1 MKKLNLP
8 ERSPALGRDEAV
20 SVGRGSPERGA
31 GPGVP
36 PDQVLVLRS
45 RGQGVA
51 GGQVR
56 HVTAEDRQIL
66 TLDRRHGG
74 PGLIRGQGVAR
85 GWQETRSD
93 RQILTLDN
101 GAGGDRCYRVPCLSC
116 QPGEHRDEQRETGGT
131 NRGTNKIKELLN
143 FLSTF

>member
-74 PGLIRGQGVAR
+74 PGLIRGQGGCQGLAGDQVRQTNINVRQWGR
-85 GWQETRSD
+85 G
-93 RQILTLDN
+93 
-101 GAGGDRCYRVPCLSC
+101 
-116 QPGEHRDEQRETGGT
+116 
-131 NRGTNKIKELLN
+131 
-143 FLSTF
+143 

>member
-66 TLDRRHGG
+66 TLDRRHHGG
-74 PGLIRGQGVAR
+74 PGLIRRQGVSRGTGGCQGVAGDQVRQTNINVRQLGR
-85 GWQETRSD
+85 G
-93 RQILTLDN
+93 
-101 GAGGDRCYRVPCLSC
+101 
-116 QPGEHRDEQRETGGT
+116 
-131 NRGTNKIKELLN
+131 
-143 FLSTF
+143 